1 MADVN
6 VRFKADTSAVD
17 KAKEKVDELGNAGKT
32 AAQRITADME
42 RMREAT
48 DKAGQEVD
56 DLSRSTK
63 SAEQGFSDLART
75 AEQAGDRM
83 SKSVEKVNSQISA
96 MRIAMGAARGAN
108 MIGGAMTELS
118 DGRGALGLAGGA
130 LSGAGEGAQL
140 GAALAG
146 PLGAAAGALGGAAKG
161 LLEAALKQKEAAQ
174 AAILSQRDAH
184 KNIFQPAIDQ
194 AKADAAAKADAEDV
208 ETWREKGA
216 SNARAEY
223 ARREEEA
230 RKAREAVNAYAT
242 ANLQSE
248 GVPEEELN
256 ARQQRLSELMEEQ
269 RQAERAMA
277 NLAPLVAEFDAEA
290 DRQAAEAERAVE
302 ERRREAER
310 VRREKE
316 RAEQEAAQ
324 EAERAAQEAA
334 RAEERAE
341 KARKAETRKGLQGEL
356 KEAEAG
362 LSGTQAELTGAMS
375 TRIGVTDDLTSI
387 GGGGGY
393 ASYNNS
399 VADNIR
405 TITARLQQIVVQQQ
419 QGVERITQAIHDLDT
434 VSDGAEWQ

>member
-118 DGRGALGLAGGA
+118 DGRGALGLAGGS
-130 LSGAGEGAQL
+130 LTGAASGAQL
-140 GAALAG
+140 GAAIAG
-146 PLGAAAGALGGAAKG
+146 PLGAAVGGLAGAAVG

-174 AAILSQRDAH
+174 AALLAQRTAH
-184 KNIFQPAIDQ
+184 ERVFKPAIDQ
-194 AKADAAAKADAEDV
+194 AKADLKAEADARVV
-208 ETWREKGA
+208 EEWRGRGA
-216 SNARAEY
+216 DATYQEY
-223 ARREEEA
+223 ATREQEA
-230 RKAREAVNAYAT
+230 ERARVAVNAYAM
-242 ANLQSE
+242 ANSQTEGLSE
-248 GVPEEELN
+248 QEMNDRQRRLN
-256 ARQQRLSELMEEQ
+256 ELMEEQ
-269 RQAERAMA
+269 RRAEAA
-277 NLAPLVAEFDAEA
+277 VATLTPLVEEFRAED
-290 DRQAAEAERAVE
+290 
-302 ERRREAER
+302 
-310 VRREKE
+310 E
-316 RAEQEAAQ
+316 RAEQERERAEQEAARAREKAEQEAARAEEKAAQ

-334 RAEERAE
+334 RAEERAD
-341 KARKAETRKGLQGEL
+341 KARKAEQRKGLQNDL

-362 LSGTQAELTGAMS
+362 LSGTQKELAGAMS
-375 TRIGVTDDLTSI
+375 TKLGVTDDLTSV

-405 TITARLQQIVVQQQ
+405 TITNRLQQIVVQQQ